1 MQGLP
6 MNLELIQEI
15 ESLKE
20 DNKSYTEIAEITG
33 LTRTSIVLSLR
44 LSKIFQ
50 TVYTQTI
57 TSLEKELELC
67 KLNLDKSQ
75 TLITMQKREFTSLQE
90 LLDDKD
96 TPAKISAM
104 KNELSNLKNE
114 LEKEKKEVDML
125 TRKLHYKN
133 SYLNNLSLFDKLKLL
148 FN

>member
-1 MQGLP
+1 

-33 LTRTSIVLSLR
+33 LARTSIVLSLR

-50 TVYTQTI
+50 TAYTQTI

-75 TLITMQKREFTSLQE
+75 TLITMQKKEFALLQE

-96 TPAKISAM
+96 SPAKISAM
-104 KNELSNLKNE
+104 KHEFSNLKNE

-125 TRKLHYKN
+125 MRKLHYKN

>member
-1 MQGLP
+1 

-50 TVYTQTI
+50 TANTQTI
-57 TSLEKELELC
+57 TSLEKELGLC

-75 TLITMQKREFTSLQE
+75 TLITMQKREFASLQE

-96 TPAKISAM
+96 SPVKISAM

-114 LEKEKKEVDML
+114 LEKEKKEVDIL